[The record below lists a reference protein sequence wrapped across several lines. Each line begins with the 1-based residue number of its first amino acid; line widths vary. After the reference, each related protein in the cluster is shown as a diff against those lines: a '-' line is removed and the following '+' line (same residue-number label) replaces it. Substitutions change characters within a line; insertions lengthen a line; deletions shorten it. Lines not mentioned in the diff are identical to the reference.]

1 MDRVIFMDMP
11 CRIRAFTCEDADGFQ
26 TTIIN
31 SRLSFE
37 QNKKSAEHETKHA
50 ADFLNKVDVNKLES
64 IRHEKE

>member
-31 SRLSFE
+31 SRLSCE

-50 ADFLNKVDVNKLES
+50 NDFLNGINVNALEN